1 MALTKASGT
10 ILASTS
16 VSAGSTSTGSSVDLT
31 AIYGGEF
38 LWKITNGGSA
48 PTTPPTMKI
57 QVSPDGTNWYD
68 KYYVSGDTTASSVN
82 SGSYPCPVG
91 VMYARSV
98 CTGGATNGST
108 FECLMEQVT
117 AV

>member
-10 ILASTS
+10 IFASTA
-16 VSAGSTSTGSSVDLT
+16 VGAAVTNTGSSVNLT
-31 AIYGGEF
+31 AVYGGEF
-38 LWKITNGGSA
+38 VWKITNGASA

-57 QVSPDGTNWYD
+57 QVSPDATNWYD
-68 KYYVSGDTTASSVN
+68 KYIISGDITASSVN

-91 VMYARSV
+91 VMYARTV
-98 CTGGATNGST
+98 CTSGATNGST